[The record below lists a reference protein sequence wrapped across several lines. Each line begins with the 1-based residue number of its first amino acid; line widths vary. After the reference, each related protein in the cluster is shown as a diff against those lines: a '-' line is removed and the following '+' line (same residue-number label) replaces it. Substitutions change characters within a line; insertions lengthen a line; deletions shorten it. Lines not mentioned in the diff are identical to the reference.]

1 MLPSHPIRRFLRL
14 AVLRS
19 LPGLFP
25 LVASLTGAFAGG
37 AGSDDGSEVRRYC
50 TNVAVAA
57 GDARFAWQTA
67 KLNELEARIKGRV
80 AELEAKTSE
89 LRALTAKREALEKE
103 AGAKLVGI
111 YAKMRPETAATQI
124 AGLEDDMAA
133 MVLAEL
139 PPQKSSAIFNEIVPE
154 RAAKLATLIAGA
166 APTAPSAGDK
176 KP

>member
-1 MLPSHPIRRFLRL
+1 MLS
-14 AVLRS
+14 
-19 LPGLFP
+19 
-25 LVASLTGAFAGG
+25 LVASVTGAVAGG
-37 AGSDDGSEVRRYC
+37 APAPDDGSEIRRYC

-67 KLNELEARIKGRV
+67 KLNELEARIKARV
-80 AELEAKTSE
+80 AELEARTGE

-124 AGLEDDMAA
+124 AGLDDDMAA
-133 MVLAEL
+133 TVLAEL

-154 RAAKLATLIAGA
+154 RAARLATLIAG
-166 APTAPSAGDK
+166 TASATASLGDK